1 MALPLTGCL
10 DRVEIVSFTHR
21 QMYQLMPKNII
32 IFSDGTGQAGGLT
45 PDQRVSNI
53 YKLYRA
59 TRVGPDSSIHPDTQL
74 AYYDAGLGSRPPSGG
89 VFETLF
95 RMAHNFL
102 SQATGFGLTTNIIDC
117 YEMLIQLW
125 RPGDR
130 IFLFGF
136 SRGAYT
142 VRCVAGVLAY
152 CGIPTRLENGAPM
165 KYDEPT
171 ARRLAK
177 IAVKKVYQHTA
188 SVPRSKATPREN
200 ELMDQRLAL
209 SRNFIETYASRQKD
223 GSDYPYFIGVF
234 DTVAS
239 IASRGSLLVLSIA
252 TLLAAGAVAAL
263 LWASYP
269 LIGVFGGPLLFGA
282 LAAVAG
288 FIHFAP
294 DLWWPWLIVV
304 LIAVFLVVFVW
315 YVTQQVKF
323 APEADPKRPW
333 RTLTIWFGRMSFED
347 KTLNDNVPYARHA
360 ISIDENRAAFARVG
374 WGGSHSTRPD
384 KDADGFCTFE
394 QFWFA
399 GNHSDV
405 GGSYS
410 ENESRLSD
418 TSLAWMVDAASIV
431 RNGIEVDR
439 SVLKPYPSAN
449 GIQHDERKSG
459 FPILTSWLHL
469 TWQEGERKIDDP
481 GAPLHDSVYQ
491 RFALPGILNFDSVQ
505 LYRPEGLR
513 SHGNLADYYK
523 DIPVPPSQTGLVG
536 YIKSFFVTS

>member
-1 MALPLTGCL
+1 
-10 DRVEIVSFTHR
+10 
-21 QMYQLMPKNII
+21 MPRNIL

-45 PDQRVSNI
+45 PDERVSNI

-59 TRVGPDSSIHPDTQL
+59 TRVGPDSLIDPADQL
-74 AYYDAGLGSRPPSGG
+74 GYYDAGLGSRPPSGG
-89 VFETLF
+89 VVKTLF

-117 YEMLIQLW
+117 YEMLVQLW

-142 VRCVAGVLAY
+142 VRCLVGVLAT

-165 KYDEPT
+165 KYDEAT

-188 SVPRSKATPREN
+188 SVPRNKATPREN
-200 ELMDQRLAL
+200 ELMDQRLVIAH
-209 SRNFIETYASRQKD
+209 NFCETYASRQID

-239 IASRGSLLVLSIA
+239 IASRGSLLILTAGTLLVAAMLA
-252 TLLAAGAVAAL
+252 TLLWIFYPAVGIFAGPHISAAL
-263 LWASYP
+263 TR
-269 LIGVFGGPLLFGA
+269 
-282 LAAVAG
+282 AAA

-294 DLWWPWLIVV
+294 DEWWPWLVAV
-304 LIAVFLVVFVW
+304 LAAIFLLVFTW

-360 ISIDENRAAFARVG
+360 ISIDENRAAFTRVG
-374 WGGSHSTRPD
+374 WGDPHSTRPD
-384 KDADGFCTFE
+384 HVSDGFCTFE

-399 GNHSDV
+399 GNHSDI
-405 GGSYS
+405 GGSCA

-418 TSLAWMVDAASIV
+418 ISLSWMMDAACTV
-431 RNGIEVDR
+431 RDGIKVDG
-439 SVLKPYPSAN
+439 SVLQLYPSAD
-449 GIQHDERKSG
+449 GMQHDERKVG
-459 FPILTSWLHL
+459 FPILTRWLGL
-469 TWQEGERKIDDP
+469 TWQGAQRDIKDP
-481 GAPLHDSVYQ
+481 NALLHDSVYE
-491 RFALPGILNFDSVQ
+491 RFALPGVLQYDRV
-505 LYRPEGLR
+505 LPYRPEGLR
-513 SHGNLADYYK
+513 LHTRLTDYYK
-523 DIPVPPSQTGLVG
+523 DIAVPRVETSLIG
-536 YIKSFFVTS
+536 YIKSFFLTS